1 MAQQPLP
8 SPGLY
13 NNAML
18 RIIGG
23 EFRSRHLIEP
33 GPGESSRPY
42 LGQMREAVCNIL
54 RGWFEDARVLD
65 LFAGV
70 GTMGL
75 ETVSRGAAMVV
86 MVEKSRDT
94 FLKLKENIEALGCGD
109 RARAIQAD
117 ALSPHILAEAPR
129 PVDLLFVDPPYEL
142 MEDEK
147 RREKVLRQMA
157 NLLPAMAQES
167 FAVLR
172 SPIGPEQV
180 DLTIDGWAGPEPHFY
195 GTEKWILLYEP
206 TATAAKRAESKDDSS
221 P

>member
-1 MAQQPLP
+1 
-8 SPGLY
+8 
-13 NNAML
+13 ML

-54 RGWFEDARVLD
+54 RGWFDDARVLE

-75 ETVSRGAAMVV
+75 ECVSRGAASVV

-94 FLKLKENIEALGCGD
+94 FRKLKENIEALGCGD
-109 RARAIQAD
+109 RARAVQAD
-117 ALSPHILAEAPR
+117 ALSSHILAEAPR

-142 MEDEK
+142 MEDPK
-147 RREKVLRQMA
+147 RRERVLRQMA
-157 NLLPAMAQES
+157 NLLPAMAEES

-172 SPIGPEQV
+172 SPVGPEEV
-180 DLTIDGWAGPEPHFY
+180 DLQIEGWAGPEPHFY
-195 GTEKWILLYEP
+195 GKEKWILLYEP
-206 TATAAKRAESKDDSS
+206 AGAAAKRASTNDVE
-221 P
+221 